1 MFEQGWYKKAK
12 HIKSPNFN
20 RRPNSND
27 ISLAVIHCISL
38 PEGEYDNTNVEK
50 LFTNNLDCQQHESFE
65 SLNGVEVSA
74 HFYIKR
80 NGEIIQFV
88 SVDDR
93 AWHAGVSEFNGR
105 QGCNDFSIGIELQGT
120 DNSVYNQQQYNSL
133 NTLLRD
139 LQQSY
144 RELSDI
150 AAHSDIAPNRKTDPG
165 KYFDW
170 KKVDFKSKG
179 DHGDE

>member
-27 ISLAVIHCISL
+27 ISLVVIHCISL

-50 LFTNNLDCQQHESFE
+50 LFTNKLDCQQHESFE

-88 SVDDR
+88 SINDR
-93 AWHAGVSEFNGR
+93 AWHAGISQFNGR
-105 QGCNDFSIGIELQGT
+105 EGCNDFSIGIELQGT
-120 DNSVYNQQQYNSL
+120 DNSVYNQKQYDSL
-133 NTLLRD
+133 NILLRD

-144 RELSDI
+144 PKLNDI
-150 AAHSDIAPNRKTDPG
+150 VAHSDIAPNRKTDPG

-179 DHGDE
+179 D

>member
-20 RRPNSND
+20 QRPNDND
-27 ISLAVIHCISL
+27 ISLVVIHCISL

-50 LFTNNLDCQQHESFE
+50 LFTNKLDCQQHESFQ

-88 SVDDR
+88 SADDR

-120 DNSVYNQQQYNSL
+120 AQDSYKSEQYQVLNILLKDLKRAYPSVK
-133 NTLLRD
+133 
-139 LQQSY
+139 
-144 RELSDI
+144 DI
-150 AAHSDIAPNRKTDPG
+150 TGHQDIAPNRKTDPG
-165 KYFDW
+165 TFFSWDM
-170 KKVDFKSKG
+170 VEF
-179 DHGDE
+179 